1 VLYKILNHPISKI
14 TITSVFVFGL
24 AIVIVPEWFNF
35 SPRYNYFAIQIMFG
49 YFLSGL
55 LFLML
60 RQKTLMSMSFLC
72 CALLCFYLKLA
83 VDVESQGFN
92 ILRRESP
99 DAVKK
104 EVPTQFSVAH
114 FNLGAGNTEKDV
126 LASIRTADADLV
138 SIQEIRL
145 DLLKKLTDSLDL
157 TYHFHHTLGDIRM
170 MGMGIFTK
178 KSLVTFD
185 TIYHK
190 HLANPCGTISVGN
203 KGEKVHFITTNTLPA
218 LNEQSFAKLR
228 EHLHTLTLH
237 LDTLDS
243 PVIALGDFNAAPWS
257 NIIKEFE
264 SHTDLR
270 DSRVGFMSSF
280 TGGTTSILGAPLNH
294 IFYSKH
300 LKCMDFE
307 TIYSPN
313 FTFSGIKGIYE
324 FKSLPPNASKSYQ

>member
-1 VLYKILNHPISKI
+1 MLYKILNHKISKV
-14 TITSVFVFGL
+14 TITSIFVFGL
-24 AIVIVPEWFNF
+24 SIVIVPEWFGF
-35 SPRYNYFAIQIMFG
+35 SPRYNHFAIQIMFG
-49 YFLSGL
+49 YFLGGL

-83 VDVESQGFN
+83 VDVEGKGFN
-92 ILRRESP
+92 ILRKESL
-99 DAVKK
+99 DAVVK
-104 EVPTQFSVAH
+104 EIPTQFSVAH
-114 FNLGAGNTEKDV
+114 FNLGAGNAEKDI
-126 LASIRTADADLV
+126 LAGIRSADADLV

-157 TYHFHHTLGDIRM
+157 TYHFHQTLGDIRM

-190 HLANPCGTISVGN
+190 SLANPCGTISVGQ

-228 EHLHTLTLH
+228 EHLNTLTHH
-237 LDTLDS
+237 LDTLDF

-257 NIIKEFE
+257 NIIREFE
-264 SHTDLR
+264 AQTHLK

-280 TGGTTSILGAPLNH
+280 TGGATSMLGAPLNH
-294 IFYSKH
+294 IFYSRH

-313 FTFSGIKGIYE
+313 SAFSGIKGIYE
-324 FKSLPPNASKSYQ
+324 FKPFPPNASTTHQ